1 MSIVRLQ
8 IIGLILLMFIT
19 GCSSTSDLN
28 KSAEMHSKAGDYYQA
43 IGQNHAAREE
53 YQQAD
58 KTFDRANNVF
68 PLLVD
73 LFEHVSKDN

>member
-1 MSIVRLQ
+1 
-8 IIGLILLMFIT
+8 
-19 GCSSTSDLN
+19 
-28 KSAEMHSKAGDYYQA
+28 MHSKAGDYYQA
-43 IGQNHAAREE
+43 IGQDHAAREE

-58 KTFDRANNVF
+58 KTFDRADNVL

>member
-1 MSIVRLQ
+1 MSKVRLQ

-43 IGQNHAAREE
+43 IGQDHAAREE

-58 KTFDRANNVF
+58 KTFDRADNVF
-68 PLLVD
+68 SLLVD

>member
-58 KTFDRANNVF
+58 KTFDRADNVF
-68 PLLVD
+68 SLLVD

>member
-1 MSIVRLQ
+1 MSKVRLQ

-58 KTFDRANNVF
+58 KTFDRADNVF
-68 PLLVD
+68 SLLVD

>member
-1 MSIVRLQ
+1 MRLQ

-43 IGQNHAAREE
+43 IGQDHAAREE

-58 KTFDRANNVF
+58 KTFDRADNVF
-68 PLLVD
+68 SLLVD

>member
-1 MSIVRLQ
+1 MRLQ

-58 KTFDRANNVF
+58 KIFDRANNVF

>member
-1 MSIVRLQ
+1 MSKVRLQ

-19 GCSSTSDLN
+19 GCSSTSNLN

-58 KTFDRANNVF
+58 KTFDRADNVL

>member
-58 KTFDRANNVF
+58 KIFDRANNVF

>member
-73 LFEHVSKDN
+73 LFLQE

>member
-1 MSIVRLQ
+1 MSKVRLQ

-43 IGQNHAAREE
+43 IGQDHAAREE

-58 KTFDRANNVF
+58 KTFDRADNVL

>member
-1 MSIVRLQ
+1 MRLQ

-58 KTFDRANNVF
+58 KTFDRADNVF
-68 PLLVD
+68 SLLVD

>member
-1 MSIVRLQ
+1 MRLQ

-58 KTFDRANNVF
+58 KIFDRANNVF
-68 PLLVD
+68 PLLV
-73 LFEHVSKDN
+73 

>member
-1 MSIVRLQ
+1 MRLQ

-58 KTFDRANNVF
+58 KIFERANNVF